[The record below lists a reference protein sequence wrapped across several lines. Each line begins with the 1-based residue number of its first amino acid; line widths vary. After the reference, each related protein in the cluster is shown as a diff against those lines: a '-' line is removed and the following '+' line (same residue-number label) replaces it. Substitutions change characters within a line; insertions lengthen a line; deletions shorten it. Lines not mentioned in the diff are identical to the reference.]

1 MVVLFRAFARRSARR
16 AARRAVFTRR
26 LRAWASLGRARLWSL
41 KPLASATAALV
52 LGQAALA
59 APDQHALPMQLLGE
73 RTLRGIKTYTF
84 QGVPGQNSD
93 LKDIV
98 KTRDANGNVVTVE
111 QTLVQSAKS
120 GIYNWSSFDIGA
132 MATFNIVTPGS
143 GGSSLHRVVGG
154 TKLSE
159 IFGKLNSNGAVTLIN
174 SNGVMFGSGAQVNV
188 RSLVA
193 STLNISDSDYLSG
206 LQDLESRTDPVYK
219 WENLGAEGAPSTF
232 DHPTN
237 YVLVDTGA
245 TIRTPSGGNVVLMAR
260 NVINQ
265 KGAVISTPGGQTAL
279 LGSEQVYVKTP
290 QQEPAIYASE
300 VNPSTPVLRGFLF
313 ELGGGKGEATNLGT
327 ILTERGNTTM
337 MAHTVRQG
345 GAIRATTSV
354 QENGSVFL
362 LARSGVSSTESVR
375 ADSTGT
381 LILGRDSSIDIT
393 PDNSVAAGGS
403 VKMTA
408 SRVELQGK
416 EIVMESGASIKAP
429 NANVN
434 VRAESKPDY
443 FALNKDNTA
452 YQVTQADDARFVMQ
466 SGASIDVSGTT
477 DTTVSVARNFVKTEL
492 LRNADLSSNP
502 FLKDGALL
510 NEKVIYDVR
519 SAPAVL
525 EASSHQ
531 GYKDSIQTT
540 AGERMADGGQ
550 VKIVSTGGVLMQ
562 SGSTVDVSG
571 GQVNV
576 TQAVV
581 SPTRLLGADGKSYTL
596 NNARTDVQVV
606 GLSTVP
612 NSDLTRYGVVTQGAA
627 SSSKVEAGY
636 VQGGNG
642 GGLLVHAPAMV
653 LDNQVRANVVQGE
666 RQRAGVDSLARQ
678 SSIALGLSMR
688 GNLLQGLTL
697 RAPGV
702 SAPAFDWS
710 NPLTASLP
718 ERSNLS
724 ADWFNASGAGAVSVA
739 TAGGLTIQD
748 GANLNLQRAG
758 SLTLTAAGSDGIYL
772 GGDITGAGAKVS
784 ITTATL
790 DAGIEPYAG
799 GITLAANRRIDVA
812 GDVVN
817 QRRDGGAAGTA
828 LAGGSVSLQSA
839 AGLDLQTGSVIDAS
853 GGATV
858 LANNTVVGT
867 RAGSVSLV
875 ANSEARDLG
884 AKPVRLDGTLQARTL
899 AGTTVKAANDVG
911 DSNTGKLTLKVGEID
926 IVGAGAPA
934 LQKGQATDGFV
945 LGSSFF
951 DQGGFSQ
958 FDIDGV
964 RRLTVASD
972 ARVQPKVAQ
981 WQARARLLNAATGS
995 RLADNVTSVVQADNL
1010 APRRSLALRASGFA
1024 DQAGTGSLRLA
1035 QGAEINV
1042 GPRGSVT
1049 LAGGHALEVDGTVRA
1064 PGGSIT
1070 TQLTVGSG
1078 TLNPDARN
1086 VGTYRF
1092 GATALLDVSG
1102 STVLSATNIGN
1113 QRFGAVLDGGSIQ
1126 VQAPTTLVATTPLVF
1141 EREVGADGTLRQATL
1156 KANGAQDVLDVR
1168 TQNSQGRVSVQSSL
1182 VASNGGSISVNAGAQ
1197 GAVMGVALQAA
1208 AGGQGAQGGT
1218 LSASIN
1224 DGLSSSFPDATLQIQ
1239 QAAAPVTVTTSKVN
1253 GQDVRT
1259 YAPEG
1264 KLVLSA
1270 DMVQQGGFANVNLK
1284 SSDKIETAGQVS
1296 MALPGDLTLDA
1307 PVLATQ
1313 DDSSAL
1319 LAAAG
1324 RLAWTNRQLLAPPA
1338 SSTGKGSMTLR
1349 GGLIDVSGQLVT
1361 QGIDQLTLDATEL
1374 RAHALS
1380 ASRTSGGLTTGAR
1393 QLTLDADQV
1402 NVATASQF
1410 TWKAA
1415 GNGEGG
1421 HALTITGGDRNAPM
1435 PLSAGGSLSFEAD
1448 SITVD
1453 GVVRAPFG
1461 QITFKAPSITLTGN
1475 ADVSVSGAGLSV
1487 PYGTT
1492 IEAGTTWQ
1500 LNGVTVAAPPEKT
1513 VTFDTGTGELLA
1525 RAGSNVDL
1533 SAGGSLLA
1541 WEFVPGPGGSTDIF
1555 KGTYESGTFAVVP
1568 TVTGSG
1574 GLDANLLAASG
1585 LSSTLDTSASR
1596 TITFGEGGPVPAGT
1610 YTVLPARYALLN
1622 GAYLVR
1628 RTTTTTPLA
1637 FGESLALNT
1646 GAVRVGASV
1655 GHSGGLLS
1663 AAPSATFEVLTREQA
1678 LRFSEIK
1685 TTTFDDLL
1693 NAQASRQGVAPARRA
1708 MDAGTLNVAAQKVTL
1723 EGDLAFKRLTGGRG
1737 GELNVQANKV
1747 QVGGALTEAQA
1758 KDTLLLNVAQLN
1770 RTGVDSLLVG
1780 GLRQQQASDG
1790 SRLVDVQ
1797 ASEVTLANGGDSA
1810 LTLGDVI
1817 LAAKSKVTVASGAVL
1832 QASGT
1837 AQADDIT
1844 VVGDGALVRASG
1856 DATAQSLRVGTDAN
1870 PINRTNGEVLVA
1882 DSARIEGG
1890 AVTIEGAKS
1899 TQISSNAQV
1908 AAAAL
1913 TVGAGDVVV
1922 GTGTNAPV
1930 GALVV
1935 GGELLARLSQV
1946 NTLTLRGYNSIE
1958 LEAGQGLSV
1967 QQALALDTPELKQS
1981 TQGST
1986 TVTAGSLRLR
1996 NTSGATRV
2004 ATTGTG
2010 DLNLQATGQSGQ
2022 DGHIHFDQGV
2032 LSTNGFGAVNLQAA
2046 GSVVTHSPRELVT
2059 GTVAGRGS
2067 DNYAVATSE
2076 FAGNGLVTT
2085 TEVTNRA
2092 VRSGLSAQADVTV
2105 TAQSLTTGQG
2115 ADGLIDAGT
2124 RTLSVL
2130 AGPASA
2136 EAAAAPS
2143 GLGGVITLKG
2153 GDVLQGGRVEATS
2166 GTVRLQAST
2175 GDVRFASGSQ
2185 TLADGSSW
2193 RADGV
2198 TVPLA
2203 AGLIEARASLG
2214 NVAVQAGSLLSAS
2227 APAGLTGAEAGEVR
2241 LLAPQGQVS
2250 VAGDIRLLSDAGQRG
2265 GALKVDARTAPA
2277 LDALVD
2283 RLNASA
2289 RTAADQAGQAQARQN
2304 AARSFEL
2311 QQRDGQNMVLS
2322 QDRQLV
2328 AQNVKLVAD
2337 RAAGATSGGSIQI
2350 LGQIVA
2356 SGTEGR
2362 AEGGSVALHATGD
2375 LDVGTDVLAAGQP
2388 KALLDASATGQ
2399 GQSGGQ
2405 IELSSSKGV
2414 VRLNQQAELKA
2425 QGGTDGGK
2433 GGSLTLRAGVRAAGA
2448 PDGDQGTGNLR
2459 VAAIESSLVGFE
2471 RFELQGEERTSVANL
2486 NNTVLTSAQS
2496 RSDAFQAAAAT
2507 ANTLGKVV
2515 NDKLTASVSK
2525 TITSSQ
2531 VLQSTGD
2538 LTLDTDWNLTP
2549 LVSEASGSQFV
2560 VKPSAYAPMRLGI
2573 LSAGNLNLTASL
2585 SAGLVNAPL
2594 PGMAQTASAA
2604 QSTLNS
2610 ALVVAAAGLPLTEGS
2625 DINLVAGA
2633 DLNSADVM
2641 ATLAGNTSNLSLGS
2655 GTKPVFVRST
2665 TGDVR
2670 LAAAGDVVL
2679 LNDRATVYTTGL
2691 LADASRTAAAEGFG
2705 TGNASATNFHTNT
2718 ITRGTG
2724 RNTTRQM
2731 PFMEGGGSVSLDA
2744 GGSIRNDSAS
2754 NSTSVSDWTYHK
2766 TDATANKS
2774 QSWWSRFDQFN
2785 AGVGTFGGGNITAQA
2800 GQDIVNTGFT
2810 TATSGFKGDDGAV
2823 RTFGG
2828 GRVDVAADGNLSGL
2842 LVKVGGDSARV
2853 DAGQNI
2859 DGTTERGGATLFYE
2873 NTRMQVQAGQNALLD
2888 LVTEAGLQGKGAS
2901 NGTDDVASVGIA
2913 GLGVKATLSLTA
2925 IAGDITLNSVTAP
2938 GVSTNTVV
2946 ASLLPAL
2953 TTLAAPGGDIQAAYL
2968 NQMPQAEGAL
2978 LNVLAAADLK
2988 AKAVNV
2994 WANSPF
3000 GQGVVWGRSNE
3011 AISLVAAARAQGTV
3025 LPGGSFESGNRREP
3039 VRLVAQGGDLSVR
3052 AEVGDAVRMVA
3063 GGDVNLLG
3071 LVAQHQ
3077 SDNDLSLV
3085 QAGRDLNVSGIT
3097 RVRGPG
3103 DALLVAGRDVNIT
3116 AREGVETNGSRENGA
3131 LPDGSAD
3138 LTVLAG
3144 VQPGAADYGVAES
3157 RFFHLLGG
3165 AGVAERPADLFAQL
3179 LVLKAGGP
3187 VPGLDS
3193 AEAQAFN
3200 ALGFEQRLAAVRN
3213 LVGEAAFQSALL
3225 SHMQGRDANPNLGLN
3240 QALASVSSLQPREQA
3255 ALLGSLLAPSWSQAL
3270 APEAQR
3276 STAQAMAVARGGAYQ
3291 QALAEYLARRT
3302 GVAAQQGEQALQAFD
3317 ALSTEQRL
3325 VFTNLVL
3332 KNELNAAGTLAAGQK
3347 SAEAKLDA
3355 YQPGFNAL
3363 ATVFPGSKP
3372 TSGLLMGA
3380 SSLKTQQNSD
3390 INVFTPHGGM
3400 NVGRLTGLADA
3411 EAAAKLGIV
3420 TTSGGDIT
3428 GVVRDNVEVN
3438 QSRIFVVENGN
3449 MLLWASN
3456 GNIDAGKGSKTVTGA
3471 PAPVFRIVDGRLQVD
3486 TTGSFSGSGIAAL
3499 DSKSQLNLFAPRGAI
3514 DAGEAGIRS
3523 GGKLT
3528 LDTPTVIGGNDIAVS
3543 GGGTLAP
3550 PPPSGTG
3557 ASNLGNLG
3565 QSAAAAGPQ
3574 AAEGPRGAGAS
3585 KRRLLLD
3592 FLGFGD
3598 DKDEEGKK

>member
-26 LRAWASLGRARLWSL
+26 LRAWASQGRARLLSL
-41 KPLASATAALV
+41 KPLASATAALM
-52 LGQAALA
+52 LGQAAWA
-59 APDQHALPMQLLGE
+59 GPDQHALPVQLRE
-73 RTLRGIKTYTF
+73 STLRGIKTYSF
-84 QGVPGQNSD
+84 QGVPGQNSA
-93 LKDIV
+93 LKDVV
-98 KTRDANGNVVTVE
+98 KSVDANGNVVSVE

-143 GGSSLHRVVGG
+143 GASSLHRVVGSA
-154 TKLSE
+154 KLSE

-174 SNGVMFGSGAQVNV
+174 PNGVMFGNGSEVNV

-260 NVINQ
+260 NVTNQ

-279 LGSEQVYVKTP
+279 LGAEQVYVKPPLRGT
-290 QQEPAIYASE
+290 AIYASE
-300 VNPSTPVLRGFLF
+300 VNPSNPVLRGFLF

-354 QENGSVFL
+354 QENGSIFL
-362 LARSGVSSTESVR
+362 LARSDVIDAERVR
-375 ADSTGT
+375 AGTTGT
-381 LILGRDSSIDIT
+381 LILGRDSSIDIS

-416 EIVMESGASIKAP
+416 EIVMESGATIKAP

-434 VRAESKPDY
+434 VRAEFTPDY
-443 FALNKDNTA
+443 FALNNENRA

-510 NEKVIYDVR
+510 NEKVTYDVR

-550 VKIVSTGGVLMQ
+550 VKIVSTGAVLMQ

-581 SPTRLLGADGKSYTL
+581 TPTRLLGADGKSYTV

-678 SSIALGLSMR
+678 SSIALGLSIR

-710 NPLTASLP
+710 NPLAAALP
-718 ERSNLS
+718 ERSSLS

-739 TAGGLTIQD
+739 TVGGLTVQD
-748 GANLNLQRAG
+748 GANLKLQRAG

-772 GGDITGAGAKVS
+772 GGDIMGAGAKVS
-784 ITTATL
+784 ISTATL
-790 DAGIEPYAG
+790 DAVEPFAG

-828 LAGGSVSLQSA
+828 VAGGSVSLQSA
-839 AGLDLQTGSVIDAS
+839 AGLDLQTGTVIDAS

-875 ANSEARDLG
+875 ANTEARDLG
-884 AKPVRLDGTLQARTL
+884 AKPVNLDGTLQARTL

-911 DSNTGKLTLKVGEID
+911 DGNTGKLTLKVGEID

-934 LQKGQATDGFV
+934 LQKGEATDGFV

-964 RRLTVASD
+964 RRLTVAPD

-981 WQARARLLNAATGS
+981 WQVRARLLNAATGS

-1010 APRRSLALRASGFA
+1010 APRRSLALRASGFD
-1024 DQAGTGSLRLA
+1024 DQAGTGSLLLA

-1049 LAGGHALEVDGTVRA
+1049 LTGGHALEVDGTVRA

-1078 TLNPDARN
+1078 RLDPDALN

-1113 QRFGAVLDGGSIQ
+1113 QRFGAVLEGGSIQ

-1141 EREVGADGTLRQATL
+1141 EREVGADGEVLRQATL

-1168 TQNSQGRVSVQSSL
+1168 TQNSQGRVSVQRSL

-1224 DGLSSSFPDATLQIQ
+1224 DGLSTRFPDATLQIQ
-1239 QAAAPVTVTTSKVN
+1239 QAAAPVTPTP
-1253 GQDVRT
+1253 G
-1259 YAPEG
+1259 G

-1284 SSDKIETAGQVS
+1284 SSDKIETVGQVS
-1296 MALPGDLTLDA
+1296 MVLPGDLTLDA

-1313 DDSSAL
+1313 GNSSAL

-1324 RLAWTNRQLLAPPA
+1324 RLAWTNSQLLAPPA
-1338 SSTGKGSMTLR
+1338 SSTGAGSMTLR

-1380 ASRTSGGLTTGAR
+1380 ASRTIGGVTTGAR

-1402 NVATASQF
+1402 NVATATQF
-1410 TWKAA
+1410 TWKAT
-1415 GNGEGG
+1415 GNGEVG
-1421 HALTITGGDRNAPM
+1421 HALTIQGGDRNAPM
-1435 PLSAGGSLSFEAD
+1435 PLSAGGTLSFEAD

-1461 QITFKAPSITLTGN
+1461 QITFKAPTITLTEN

-1513 VTFDTGTGELLA
+1513 VTFDTGTGTLVA
-1525 RAGSNVDL
+1525 RAGSSVDL

-1541 WEFVPGPGGSTDIF
+1541 WEFVPGPGGSSDIF
-1555 KGTYESGTFAVVP
+1555 KGTYESGAFAVVP

-1628 RTTTTTPLA
+1628 RTATITPLA
-1637 FGESLALNT
+1637 FGESLALST

-1708 MDAGTLNVAAQKVTL
+1708 MDAGVLNVAAQKITL

-1737 GELNVQANKV
+1737 GELNVQADKV
-1747 QVGGALTEAQA
+1747 QVGGALTETQA

-1790 SRLVDVQ
+1790 SRRVDVQ
-1797 ASEVTLANGGDSA
+1797 ASEVTLANGTNEADGA

-1832 QASGT
+1832 QALGT
-1837 AQADDIT
+1837 AKADDIT

-1870 PINRTNGEVLVA
+1870 PINRENGEVLVA
-1882 DSARIEGG
+1882 GSARIEGG

-1899 TQISSNAQV
+1899 TQIGNTAQV

-1913 TVGAGDVVV
+1913 TMGAGNVVV

-1946 NTLTLRGYNSIE
+1946 NTLTLRGYDSIE
-1958 LEAGQGLSV
+1958 LEARQGLSV

-1996 NTSGATRV
+1996 NTSGVTRT

-2010 DLNLQATGQSGQ
+2010 DLSLQATGQGGQ

-2032 LSTNGFGAVNLQAA
+2032 LSTNGFGTVNLQAA
-2046 GSVVTHSPRELVT
+2046 GSVVTHSPRDLVT
-2059 GTVAGRGS
+2059 GKVAGRGNDS
-2067 DNYAVATSE
+2067 YAAATQEFVAGT
-2076 FAGNGLVTT
+2076 GNTAT

-2092 VRSGLSAQADVTV
+2092 VRSGLLAQADVTV

-2130 AGPASA
+2130 TGPASA
-2136 EAAAAPS
+2136 ETAAAPS
-2143 GLGGVITLKG
+2143 GRGALLTLKG

-2166 GTVRLQAST
+2166 GTVRLQAAT

-2214 NVAVQAGSLLSAS
+2214 NVAVQVGSLLSAS

-2250 VAGDIRLLSDAGQRG
+2250 VAGDIRLLSDASQRG

-2289 RTAADQAGQAQARQN
+2289 RAAADQAGQVQARQN

-2311 QQRDGQNMVLS
+2311 HQRDGQNMVLS
-2322 QDRQLV
+2322 HDRQLV
-2328 AQNVKLVAD
+2328 AHNVKLVAD
-2337 RAAGATSGGSIQI
+2337 RAANATSGGGIQV

-2356 SGTEGR
+2356 RGS
-2362 AEGGSVALHATGD
+2362 EGGSVALHATGD
-2375 LDVGTDVLAAGQP
+2375 LDVGVDALASGQP
-2388 KALLDASATGQ
+2388 KAVLDVSATGQ
-2399 GQSGGQ
+2399 GLPGGQ
-2405 IELSSSKGV
+2405 IDLSSSKGV

-2425 QGGTDGGK
+2425 QGGTDGAK

-2448 PDGDQGTGNLR
+2448 PDGDQGTANLR
-2459 VAAIESSLVGFE
+2459 VAAIESSLVGFD
-2471 RFELQGEERTSVANL
+2471 RFELLGEERTTVVNL
-2486 NNTVLTSAQS
+2486 SNTVLTSAQS
-2496 RSDAFQAAAAT
+2496 RSNAFQAAAVT
-2507 ANTLGKVV
+2507 ANTLGKVI
-2515 NDKLTASVSK
+2515 NDKLAASVGK

-2531 VLQSTGD
+2531 VLQSTSD
-2538 LTLDTDWNLTP
+2538 LTLGTDWNLTP

-2594 PGMAQTASAA
+2594 PGTAQTASAA
-2604 QSTLNS
+2604 QTTLNN
-2610 ALVVAAAGLPLTEGS
+2610 ALVVAAAALPLTEGS

-2705 TGNASATNFHTNT
+2705 NGLAGLNNRPHTDI

-2724 RNTTRQM
+2724 RNATRQM
-2731 PFMEGGGSVSLDA
+2731 PFMEGGGGVSLNA

-2754 NSTSVSDWTYHK
+2754 TSTSVSDWTYHK
-2766 TDATANKS
+2766 TDEDDLKS

-2785 AGVGTFGGGNITAQA
+2785 ASVGTFGGGNISAQA

-2828 GRVDVAADGNLSGL
+2828 GRVNVAADGNLSGL

-2859 DGTTERGGATLFYE
+2859 EGTTERGGATLFYE

-2888 LVTEAGLQGKGAS
+2888 LVTEAGLQGKG
-2901 NGTDDVASVGIA
+2901 GVGEDRVASVGIA
-2913 GLGVKATLSLTA
+2913 GLGAKATLNLTA
-2925 IAGDITLNSVTAP
+2925 ISGDITLNSVTAP
-2938 GVSTNTVV
+2938 GVSTSTKV
-2946 ASLLPAL
+2946 ASMLPAV

-2978 LNVLAAADLK
+2978 LNALAAGDLK

-3000 GQGVVWGRSNE
+3000 GQGVVWGSSNE

-3039 VRLVAQGGDLSVR
+3039 VRLVAQSGDLSVR
-3052 AEVGDAVRMVA
+3052 AEVGDAVRIVA
-3063 GGDVNLLG
+3063 GGDVSLLG

-3085 QAGRDLNVSGIT
+3085 QAGRDINVSGIT

-3165 AGVAERPADLFAQL
+3165 AGVAERPADLYAQL

-3200 ALGFEQRLAAVRN
+3200 ALGFEQRLAVVRN

-3240 QALASVSSLQPREQA
+3240 QALAAVSSLQPREQA

-3276 STAQAMAVARGGAYQ
+3276 STAQAMAAARGGAYQ
-3291 QALAEYLARRT
+3291 QALAEYLTRRT
-3302 GVAAQQGEQALQAFD
+3302 GVEAQKGEQALQAFD

-3332 KNELNAAGTLAAGQK
+3332 KNELNAAGTLAAGQT

-3380 SSLKTQQNSD
+3380 SSIKTQQNSD

-3420 TTSGGDIT
+3420 TTSGGNIT

-3471 PAPVFRIVDGRLQVD
+3471 PAPVFRIVNGQLQVD

-3523 GGKLT
+3523 GGSIIIGA
-3528 LDTPTVIGGNDIAVS
+3528 PTVIGGNDIAVA

-3585 KRRLLLD
+3585 KRRLMLD

-3598 DKDEEGKK
+3598 DKDDKDDKDKK